1 MVSRRPGLPGE
12 VLSSSCD
19 VFERAARH
27 EQSMGTASRA
37 RPRNHEA
44 FAREVAAEV
53 RGFTGQLGAAGWRFI
68 DIATALGCSETQL
81 RAWRDGEVEPRASV
95 LKALHALAARE
106 LRRSA

>member
-1 MVSRRPGLPGE
+1 MALRRPGLPSE
-12 VLSSSCD
+12 TLSSSCD
-19 VFERAARH
+19 VFERPARH
-27 EQSMGTASRA
+27 VQSIGTPSKV

-53 RGFTGQLGAAGWRFI
+53 RGLTGQLGAAGWRFV

-95 LKALHALAARE
+95 LKALHALASRE